1 MNFFQVVVVAPEY
14 IYFYNGY
21 SFNVNQ
27 VNGIMTTDVQRCTK
41 KSRGRPKVFDR
52 EAALDKAMTL
62 FWEHGYEATS
72 LADLVEA
79 TGAKAPTLYAEFV
92 NKEGLFRAVLDR
104 YISRFAARHEAA
116 LFNEEHSV
124 EQALRDYFTAVATC
138 FTSKDTPAG
147 CFMINTSAT
156 LAASSKEIA
165 RTLKTRHARQ
175 EQILCQFLSDRQQR
189 GEIPQQKAIQPLAQ
203 FLNCL
208 LQGMSISAREGASF
222 DDLQQ
227 IIATTFSLWPK
238 MLTL

>member
-1 MNFFQVVVVAPEY
+1 
-14 IYFYNGY
+14 
-21 SFNVNQ
+21 
-27 VNGIMTTDVQRCTK
+27 MTADVQSCAK

-52 EAALDKAMTL
+52 DAALDKAMTL

-79 TGAKAPTLYAEFV
+79 TGAKAPTLYAEFI

-116 LFNEEHSV
+116 LFNEEKSV
-124 EQALRDYFTAVATC
+124 EQSLQDYFTAVATC
-138 FTSKDTPAG
+138 FTSKETPAG

-165 RTLKTRHARQ
+165 RTLKTRHAQQ
-175 EQILCQFLSDRQQR
+175 EQTLGKFLLSRQQR
-189 GEIPQQKAIQPLAQ
+189 GELPAQKDVQALAQ
-203 FLNCL
+203 WLNCI
-208 LQGMSISAREGASF
+208 LQGMSISAREGASLE
-222 DDLQQ
+222 DLQQ
-227 IIATTFSLWPK
+227 IIRTTFCLWPK